1 MIYTVIIERSAK
13 KQLDK
18 IPPPFFDAIDKK
30 ILALE
35 TNPRPNGCKKLKD
48 RDGWRIRVADYRI
61 IYKIKDDILRIIVI
75 NVDHRKQVYR

>member
-35 TNPRPNGCKKLKD
+35 TNPRPNGWKKLKD

-75 NVDHRKQVYR
+75 NVDHRKQVYQ

>member
-1 MIYTVIIERSAK
+1 MIYTVIVERSAK
-13 KQLDK
+13 KQLEK

-75 NVDHRKQVYR
+75 NVDHRKQVYQ